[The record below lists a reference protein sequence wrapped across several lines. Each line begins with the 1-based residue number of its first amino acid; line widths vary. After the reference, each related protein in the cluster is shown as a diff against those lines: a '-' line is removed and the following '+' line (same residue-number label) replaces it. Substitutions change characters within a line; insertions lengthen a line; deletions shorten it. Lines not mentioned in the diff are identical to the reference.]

1 MMELE
6 DIVTAIAADHYYEM
20 APQPTRQGIAIY
32 INYMVNLVKAPGVIS
47 RAWEAASLCEAA
59 PVFVTELQQKLR
71 VALID
76 LLVSLAKTHPRRDDK
91 ARAFA
96 ETIIAEFELS
106 PYW

>member
-1 MMELE
+1 M
-6 DIVTAIAADHYYEM
+6 
-20 APQPTRQGIAIY
+20 
-32 INYMVNLVKAPGVIS
+32 
-47 RAWEAASLCEAA
+47 CEAA

-96 ETIIAEFELS
+96 ETIIAEFRGESEQAALKEAN
-106 PYW
+106 